1 MQLALA
7 PLQTYTDYHFRNAH
21 IAVFRGVDK
30 FYAPYLKLNNDGT
43 IKNAP
48 KIDILPKN
56 NPQIDVIPQLM
67 ACSEQEFFTMADYI
81 ENLGYSE
88 LNWNMG
94 CPYPMVTNKN
104 LGAGILNKPS
114 EIFHLFDRIFPKLKM
129 GLGIKMRMG
138 LENTSEILEIL
149 PRLNDY
155 PLTEIIVH
163 ARYAKQLYNGTCDH
177 ERFVECI
184 SLTKHPLTYN
194 GDITTKEEFDLLN
207 EQFSSIHS
215 WMIGRGAMSNPGLF
229 EEIKF
234 GLVDSGE
241 VYRNKLNLFSE
252 YLTASLLE
260 CNPDRGY
267 ALSKMKS
274 YWEYLSEGLSDG
286 NQLYR
291 KVKKAKD
298 IHELMD
304 HLHYFLLD

>member
-21 IAVFRGVDK
+21 QAVFKGVDK
-30 FYAPYLKLNNDGT
+30 FYAPYLKMNNDGT

-48 KIDILPKN
+48 KIDILPEN
-56 NPQIDVIPQLM
+56 NPVVNVIPQLM
-67 ACSEQEFFTMADYI
+67 ACNEQEFFIMADYI
-81 ENLGYSE
+81 ESLGYTE

-104 LGAGILNKPS
+104 LGAGILNKPD
-114 EIFHLFDRIFPKLKM
+114 EIFHLFDSIFPKLKI

-155 PLTEIIVH
+155 PLTEIIIH

-177 ERFVECI
+177 ERFLECI
-184 SLTKHPLTYN
+184 SLTKHSLTYN
-194 GDITTKEEFDLLN
+194 GDIETKEDFDDL
-207 EQFSSIHS
+207 QGKFKGIDH
-215 WMIGRGAMSNPGLF
+215 WMIGRGAMKNPSLF
-229 EEIKF
+229 EEIQF
-234 GLVDSGE
+234 GIIDSGE
-241 VYRNKLNLFSE
+241 VYRDKLTLFSQH
-252 YLTASLLE
+252 LITSLLE
-260 CNPDRGY
+260 CNPDKGY

-286 NQLYR
+286 KNLYR
-291 KVKKAKD
+291 KLKKSKSIEEFRD
-298 IHELMD
+298 
-304 HLHYFLLD
+304 LLIEML

>member
-21 IAVFRGVDK
+21 LAVFKGVDK
-30 FYAPYLKLNNDGT
+30 FYAPYLKMNNDGT

-56 NPQIDVIPQLM
+56 NPEIAVIPQLM
-67 ACSEQEFFTMADYI
+67 ACGEEEFAIMADYI
-81 ENLGYSE
+81 ESLGYTE

-114 EIFHLFDRIFPKLKM
+114 EIFELFDKIFPKLKM

-138 LENTSEILEIL
+138 LENTAEILEIL

-155 PLTEIIVH
+155 PLTEIIIH

-177 ERFVECI
+177 ERFLECI
-184 SLTKHPLTYN
+184 SLTNHPLTYN
-194 GDITTKEEFDLLN
+194 GDIETKEDFDDLQLK
-207 EQFSSIHS
+207 FKGIDH
-215 WMIGRGAMSNPGLF
+215 WMIGRGAMKNPSLF
-229 EEIKF
+229 EELQF
-234 GLVDSGE
+234 GNVDSGE
-241 VYRNKLNLFSE
+241 VYREKMSLFSSH
-252 YLTASLLE
+252 LTTSLLE

-286 NQLYR
+286 KNLYR
-291 KVKKAKD
+291 KLKKSKS
-298 IHELMD
+298 IEEFNG
-304 HLHYFLLD
+304 FLAEML

>member
-21 IAVFRGVDK
+21 IAVFKGVDK
-30 FYAPYLKLNNDGT
+30 FYAPYLKMNNDGT

-56 NPQIDVIPQLM
+56 NPNNSVIPQLM
-67 ACSEQEFFTMADYI
+67 ACGEQEFFVMADYI
-81 ENLGYSE
+81 ESLGYTE

-104 LGAGILNKPS
+104 LGAGILNKPT
-114 EIFHLFDRIFPKLKM
+114 EIFDLFDSIFPKLKM

-155 PLTEIIVH
+155 PLTEIIIH

-177 ERFVECI
+177 ERFLECI
-184 SLTKHPLTYN
+184 SLTKHRLTYN
-194 GDITTKEEFDLLN
+194 GDIETKEDFADLQQKFKGVDN
-207 EQFSSIHS
+207 
-215 WMIGRGAMSNPGLF
+215 WMIGRGAMKNPSLF
-229 EEIKF
+229 EEIQF
-234 GLVDSGE
+234 GTVDSGE
-241 VYRNKLNLFSE
+241 VYRDKLTLFSQH
-252 YLTASLLE
+252 LITSLLE
-260 CNPDRGY
+260 CNPDKGY

-286 NQLYR
+286 KNIYR
-291 KVKKAKD
+291 KLKKSKSVEEFRD
-298 IHELMD
+298 
-304 HLHYFLLD
+304 LLTEML

>member
-21 IAVFRGVDK
+21 IAVFKGVDK

-56 NPQIDVIPQLM
+56 NPDISIIPQLM
-67 ACSEQEFFTMADYI
+67 ACSHQEFFVMADYI
-81 ENLGYSE
+81 ESLGYTE

-104 LGAGILNKPS
+104 LGAGILNKPT
-114 EIFHLFDRIFPKLKM
+114 EIFHLFDNIFPKLKM

-155 PLTEIIVH
+155 PLTEIIIH
-163 ARYAKQLYNGTCDH
+163 ARYAKQLYNGSCDH
-177 ERFVECI
+177 ERFLECI
-184 SLTKHPLTYN
+184 SLTKHSLTYN
-194 GDITTKEEFDLLN
+194 GDIETKEDFDDL
-207 EQFSSIHS
+207 QRKFKGVDQ
-215 WMIGRGAMSNPGLF
+215 WMIGRGAMKNPSLF
-229 EEIKF
+229 EEIQF
-234 GLVDSGE
+234 GIVDSGE
-241 VYRNKLNLFSE
+241 VYRNKLMLFSTH
-252 YLTASLLE
+252 LINSLLE

-267 ALSKMKS
+267 SLSKMKS

-286 NQLYR
+286 KNLYR
-291 KVKKAKD
+291 KLKKSKS
-298 IHELMD
+298 IEEFRELLTEM
-304 HLHYFLLD
+304 L

>member
-21 IAVFRGVDK
+21 IAVFKGVDK
-30 FYAPYLKLNNDGT
+30 FYAPYLKMNNDGT

-48 KIDILPKN
+48 KIDILPVN
-56 NPQIDVIPQLM
+56 NPQASVIPQLM
-67 ACSEQEFFTMADYI
+67 ACGEEEFFIMADYI
-81 ENLGYSE
+81 ESLGYTE

-94 CPYPMVTNKN
+94 CPYPMVTNRN
-104 LGAGILNKPS
+104 LGAGILNKPT
-114 EIFHLFDRIFPKLKM
+114 EIFELFDNIFPKLKM

-138 LENTSEILEIL
+138 LENTAEILEIL

-155 PLTEIIVH
+155 PLTEIIIH

-177 ERFVECI
+177 ERFLECI
-184 SLTKHPLTYN
+184 SLTKHSLTYN
-194 GDITTKEEFDLLN
+194 GDIESKNDFDDLQLKFKGIDN
-207 EQFSSIHS
+207 
-215 WMIGRGAMSNPGLF
+215 WMIGRGAMKNPSLF
-229 EEIKF
+229 EEIQY
-234 GLVDSGE
+234 GIVDSGE
-241 VYRNKLNLFSE
+241 VYRDKLKLFSE
-252 YLTASLLE
+252 HLTKSLLE
-260 CNPDRGY
+260 CNPDKGY

-298 IHELMD
+298 INELMD
-304 HLHYFLLD
+304 HLHYFLID

>member
-21 IAVFRGVDK
+21 LAIFKGVDK
-30 FYAPYLKLNNDGT
+30 FYAPYLKMNNDGT
-43 IKNAP
+43 IKSGP
-48 KIDILPKN
+48 KIDILPEN
-56 NPQIDVIPQLM
+56 NPQVAVIPQLM
-67 ACSEQEFFTMADYI
+67 ACSEEEFFVMADYI
-81 ENLGYSE
+81 EALGYKE

-94 CPYPMVTNKN
+94 CPYPMVTNRN

-114 EIFHLFDRIFPKLKM
+114 EIFNLFDNIFPKLKM

-155 PLTEIIVH
+155 PLTEIIIH
-163 ARYAKQLYNGTCDH
+163 ARYAKQLYNGGCDH
-177 ERFVECI
+177 ERFMECV

-194 GDITTKEEFDLLN
+194 GDITTKEEFDFLN
-207 EQFSSIHS
+207 EKFSTIQS
-215 WMIGRGAMSNPGLF
+215 WMIGRGAMNNPSLF

-234 GLVDSGE
+234 GTIDSGE
-241 VYRNKLNLFSE
+241 AYKGKLLLFSE
-252 YLTASLLE
+252 HLTTSLLY

-274 YWEYLSEGLSDG
+274 YWEYLAEGISDG
-286 NQLYR
+286 KQLYR
-291 KVKKAKD
+291 KLKKAKSID
-298 IHELMD
+298 DFSEFIVEYL
-304 HLHYFLLD
+304 

>member
-21 IAVFRGVDK
+21 IAVFKGVDK
-30 FYAPYLKLNNDGT
+30 FYAPYLKMNNDGT

-48 KIDILPKN
+48 KTDILPEN
-56 NPQIDVIPQLM
+56 NPNISIIPQLM
-67 ACSEQEFFTMADYI
+67 ACGEQEFFVMADYI
-81 ENLGYSE
+81 ESLGYTE

-104 LGAGILNKPS
+104 LGAGILNKPT
-114 EIFHLFDRIFPKLKM
+114 EIFDLFDSIFPKLKM

-155 PLTEIIVH
+155 PLTEIIIH
-163 ARYAKQLYNGTCDH
+163 ARYAKQLYNGACDH
-177 ERFVECI
+177 ERFLECI
-184 SLTKHPLTYN
+184 SLTKHSLTYN
-194 GDITTKEEFDLLN
+194 GDIETKEDFDELQLK
-207 EQFSSIHS
+207 FKDISH
-215 WMIGRGAMSNPGLF
+215 WMIGRGAMKNPSLF

-234 GLVDSGE
+234 GIVDSSDI
-241 VYRNKLNLFSE
+241 YREKLTVFSKH
-252 YLTASLLE
+252 LITSLLE
-260 CNPDRGY
+260 CNPDKGY

-286 NQLYR
+286 KNLYR
-291 KVKKAKD
+291 KLKKSKS
-298 IHELMD
+298 IEEFRELLTEM
-304 HLHYFLLD
+304 L

>member
-21 IAVFRGVDK
+21 IAVFKGVDK

-56 NPQIDVIPQLM
+56 NPKTNVIPQLM
-67 ACSEQEFFTMADYI
+67 ACNVDEFFTMSNYI
-81 ENLGYSE
+81 EDLGYSE

-114 EIFHLFDRIFPKLKM
+114 EIFQLFDNIFPKLKI
-129 GLGIKMRMG
+129 GLGVKMRMG

-155 PLTEIIVH
+155 PLTEIIIH
-163 ARYAKQLYNGTCDH
+163 ARYAKQLYNGGCDH
-177 ERFVECI
+177 ERFMECI

-194 GDITTKEEFDLLN
+194 GDITSKEEFDLLN
-207 EQFSSIHS
+207 QKFSSIQS
-215 WMIGRGAMSNPGLF
+215 WMIGRGAMNNPSLF

-234 GLVDSGE
+234 GIVDSE
-241 VYRNKLNLFSE
+241 EEYRNKLMVFSE
-252 YLTASLLE
+252 HLVNSLLD
-260 CNPDRGY
+260 CNPDKGY

-274 YWEYLSEGLSDG
+274 YWEYLCESLSDG
-286 NQLYR
+286 HQLYR

-298 IHELMD
+298 ITELTD
-304 HLHYFLLD
+304 YLQYFLHD

>member
-21 IAVFRGVDK
+21 IAIFKGVDK
-30 FYAPYLKLNNDGT
+30 FYAPYLKMNNDGT

-56 NPQIDVIPQLM
+56 NPDVSIIPQLM
-67 ACSEQEFFTMADYI
+67 ACSEQEFFVMADYV
-81 ENLGYSE
+81 ESLGYTE

-104 LGAGILNKPS
+104 LGAGILNKPT
-114 EIFHLFDRIFPKLKM
+114 EIFQLFDNIFPKLKM
-129 GLGIKMRMG
+129 GLGVKMRMG
-138 LENTSEILEIL
+138 LENTSEILDIL

-155 PLTEIIVH
+155 PLTEIIIH

-177 ERFVECI
+177 ERFLECI
-184 SLTKHPLTYN
+184 SLTKHSLTYN
-194 GDITTKEEFDLLN
+194 GDIETKEDFDDL
-207 EQFSSIHS
+207 QRKFTGIDH
-215 WMIGRGAMSNPGLF
+215 WMIGRGAMKNPSLF
-229 EEIKF
+229 EEIQF
-234 GLVDSGE
+234 GIVDSGE
-241 VYRNKLNLFSE
+241 VYRNKLMLFSSH
-252 YLTASLLE
+252 LITSLLE

-286 NQLYR
+286 KNLYR
-291 KVKKAKD
+291 KLKKSKS
-298 IHELMD
+298 IEEFRELLIEM
-304 HLHYFLLD
+304 L

>member
-21 IAVFRGVDK
+21 IAVFKGVDK
-30 FYAPYLKLNNDGT
+30 FYAPYLKMNNDGT

-56 NPQIDVIPQLM
+56 NPDISVIPQLM
-67 ACSEQEFFTMADYI
+67 ACSEQEFFAMANYM
-81 ENLGYSE
+81 ESQGYTE

-104 LGAGILNKPS
+104 LGAGILNKPT
-114 EIFHLFDRIFPKLKM
+114 EIFDLFDNIFPKLKM

-138 LENTSEILEIL
+138 LENTSEILDIL

-155 PLTEIIVH
+155 PLTEIIIH

-177 ERFVECI
+177 ERFLECI
-184 SLTKHPLTYN
+184 SLTKHSLTYN
-194 GDITTKEEFDLLN
+194 GDIETKEDFDEL
-207 EQFSSIHS
+207 QRKFKGIDH
-215 WMIGRGAMSNPGLF
+215 WMIGRGAMKNPGLF
-229 EEIKF
+229 EEIQF
-234 GLVDSGE
+234 GIVDSSD
-241 VYRNKLNLFSE
+241 VYRDKLNKFSE
-252 YLTASLLE
+252 HLVASLLK

-286 NQLYR
+286 KNLNR
-291 KVKKAKD
+291 KLKKSKS
-298 IHELMD
+298 IEEFNG
-304 HLHYFLLD
+304 FLAEML